1 MNTQRLT
8 DLSYLKE
15 IAGGETA
22 VIKEFIELFL
32 EQITEFRNDLRMYLQ
47 NQQWE
52 ELGKMAHKAKSSVM
66 TFGLNELG
74 LHLKQLQIKTQQLSE
89 IDTYPADVD
98 KFEEVISVAE
108 QELLEDLKRLQ

>member
-15 IAGGETA
+15 IAGGEPA

-32 EQITEFRNDLRMYLQ
+32 DQINEFRSDLRMYLQ
-47 NQQWE
+47 NQRWE
-52 ELGKMAHKAKSSVM
+52 ELGKTAHKAKSSVM

-74 LHLKQLQIKTQQLSE
+74 LHLKQLQVKTQQLSE
-89 IDTYPADVD
+89 INSYPADVEE
-98 KFEEVISVAE
+98 FEKVISIVE
-108 QELLEDLKRLQ
+108 QELKEELKKL